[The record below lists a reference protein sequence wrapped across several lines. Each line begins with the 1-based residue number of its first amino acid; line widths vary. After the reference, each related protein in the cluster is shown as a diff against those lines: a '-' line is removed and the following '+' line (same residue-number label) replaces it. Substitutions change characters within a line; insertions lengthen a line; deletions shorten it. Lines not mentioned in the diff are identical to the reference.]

1 MLFKLV
7 VFLLAFQGFGT
18 FMNQRSFWLSL
29 NIYIYIAFTII
40 NYTYAHKMVKFL
52 LGQNNFIRQ
61 KNNLHISTGK
71 HKYQDAEYRF
81 TSKRIN
87 VC

>member
-29 NIYIYIAFTII
+29 KKIIVFLFTII
-40 NYTYAHKMVKFL
+40 NYTYAHKMLKFL
-52 LGQNNFIRQ
+52 LGQNSFIKQ
-61 KNNLHISTGK
+61 KNNLHISTEK
-71 HKYQDAEYRF
+71 HIYQDAEYRF
-81 TSKRIN
+81 T
-87 VC
+87 